1 MKQQAWQKLVEWP
14 LVGAALLFLAV
25 YSWQIIGDLH
35 GPQEVFAE
43 VIIGVTWA
51 MFLIYYLVNLALAQN
66 RGRWFIRHLFDLAIV
81 VLPML
86 RPLRLLRLVTILSIL
101 QRSAGT
107 AFRGRVVVYAV
118 GASVLLVYVAALAML
133 DAERGHPGSIQ
144 TFGEGLWWAFVS
156 ITTVGYGDYFPV
168 TPTGRVVAVGIMIGG
183 IALIGVVTATLASW
197 IVEKVSEANEAEQVA
212 TKAHIDEL
220 LAEVRAIREDV
231 ASRR

>member
-1 MKQQAWQKLVEWP
+1 M
-14 LVGAALLFLAV
+14 
-25 YSWQIIGDLH
+25 
-35 GPQEVFAE
+35 
-43 VIIGVTWA
+43 
-51 MFLIYYLVNLALAQN
+51 
-66 RGRWFIRHLFDLAIV
+66 
-81 VLPML
+81 
-86 RPLRLLRLVTILSIL
+86 
-101 QRSAGT
+101 
-107 AFRGRVVVYAV
+107 VVYAV